1 MRKMD
6 LVSEPRVF
14 DPTEALQSLPGHPF
28 TDAERERRGQLTVI
42 VCPPEE
48 DKARQEF
55 AQQVDINR
63 VVNQFG
69 QNFHAMTP
77 VSGFD
82 QDLDLQGAFAARAAA
97 ADAWERIPLKV
108 RERFPSWAQLMAADK
123 DGSLAAFLKPAEPP
137 ASSPP
142 AV

>member
-1 MRKMD
+1 MARS
-6 LVSEPRVF
+6 LLSTRAELSAEEQF
-14 DPTEALQSLPGHPF
+14 QSLPGHPF
-28 TDAERERRGQLTVI
+28 SDAEREERGQLCCI